1 VVVAVVIGSE
11 SDREL
16 AEKAEAVL
24 KDFGVACE
32 VHVAS
37 AHRTPE
43 KVRKLAER
51 DDVEVFIA
59 IAGLSAA
66 LPGVIASHTV
76 KPVIGVPREV
86 KLLGLDAL
94 LAIAQLPPGVPVATV
109 GIDNAKN
116 AALLAVEI
124 LALKDGALREK
135 LIKFREKMRSS

>member
-1 VVVAVVIGSE
+1 MVVAVVIGSE